1 MGKSC
6 EIAAKL
12 MDKSD
17 SEQLTLKEKLK
28 LKVHNSYCKGC
39 RKYNE
44 FSKSFTDLFKKIKD
58 NPPVL
63 STSEKEKLKDK
74 LAE

>member
-39 RKYNE
+39 RKYND
-44 FSKSFTDLFKKIKD
+44 FSKKFTDLFKQVKE

-63 STSEKEKLKDK
+63 SDDEKKRLKDK